1 MNKSQ
6 AQSSN
11 NSKKVIPVTILS
23 GFLGSGK
30 TTLLKHILSEAHGYK
45 IAVIENEF
53 GEENIDNEIL
63 ISDTTPQIIQ
73 MSNGCICCNIRGDLQ
88 KSLNELIVKL
98 DNNQIEFDKIVIE
111 TTGVAEPGP
120 VAQTFFLDEEIN
132 QRYRLDAVITL
143 VDAKHAMTHLSQH
156 VQVQQQIGFADKIFI
171 TKTDLANEQEISSLK
186 QRIIKINPRSPISM
200 VSHGNVD
207 LKNIF
212 DIKGFN
218 LDDKLDI
225 DPDFLKAHDHS
236 HEHHHAH
243 DKHEHH
249 YDDCHDE
256 GCTHHHHNHHHTH
269 HHIDSIQSFV
279 YQSDKPFIYEKLEEF
294 LSGILTVYGEK
305 LLRYKGILYM
315 KNLDKKVVL
324 QGVHQI
330 MGSDVGGMWLGKPRS
345 KMVFIGT
352 DLPKDIILQ
361 GLEMCH

>member
-1 MNKSQ
+1 M
-6 AQSSN
+6 N
-11 NSKKVIPVTILS
+11 NSSIQNPIPVTILC

-30 TTLLKHILSEAHGYK
+30 TTLLKHILNSEHQEK

-63 ISDTTPQIIQ
+63 ISEHIPEIIQ

-88 KSLNELIVKL
+88 KALNQLIEQK
-98 DNNQIEFDKIVIE
+98 NNKEIYFDKVVIE
-111 TTGVAEPGP
+111 TTGIAEPGP

-132 QRYRLDAVITL
+132 KNYRLDAVITL
-143 VDAKHAMTHLSQH
+143 VDAKHAMSQLDKH

-171 TKTDLANEQEISSLK
+171 TKTDLCNEHEINLLK
-186 QRIIKINPRSPISM
+186 QRIIKINPRAAIKQ
-200 VSHGNVD
+200 VLNGNIE
-207 LKNIF
+207 LSNIF
-212 DIKGFN
+212 NLKGFN

-225 DPDFLKAHDHS
+225 DPDFLQISSSHTHDDHNDHVHDEHCGHDH
-236 HEHHHAH
+236 HHS
-243 DKHEHH
+243 
-249 YDDCHDE
+249 
-256 GCTHHHHNHHHTH
+256 H
-269 HHIDSIQSFV
+269 HHIDEIQSFV
-279 YQSDKPFIYEKLEEF
+279 YQSNKPFIYEKLEEF
-294 LSGILTVYGEK
+294 LSGILSVYGEQ

-330 MGSDVGGMWLGKPRS
+330 MGSDVGGVWIGKPKT

-352 DLPKDIILQ
+352 NLPKDIILQ

>member
-1 MNKSQ
+1 MT
-6 AQSSN
+6 QSSQQ
-11 NSKKVIPVTILS
+11 NSKQIIPVTILS

-30 TTLLKHILSEAHGYK
+30 TTLLKHILNEAHGYK

-63 ISDTTPQIIQ
+63 ISDTVPQIIQ

-88 KSLNELIVKL
+88 KSLNDLIIKL
-98 DNNQIEFDKIVIE
+98 DNKEIEFDEIVIE

-143 VDAKHAMTHLSQH
+143 VDAKHAMTHLDKH
-156 VQVQQQIGFADKIFI
+156 VQVQQQIGFADRILI
-171 TKTDLANEQEISSLK
+171 TKADLTDEKQIAELK
-186 QRIIKINPRSPISM
+186 ARIIKINPRTPIKM
-200 VSHGNVD
+200 VSYGKLD
-207 LKNIF
+207 LKEIF

-225 DPDFLKAHDHS
+225 DPEFLNAHQ
-236 HEHHHAH
+236 HEHNHGHAH
-243 DKHEHH
+243 EH
-249 YDDCHDE
+249 DCHDE
-256 GCTHHHHNHHHTH
+256 HCTHEEHHHQNHHHAH

-279 YQSDKPFIYEKLEEF
+279 YQTDKPFIYEKLEEF

-315 KNLDKKVVL
+315 KNLNKKVIL

-330 MGSDVGGMWLGKPRS
+330 MGSDVGGVWAGKPRS
-345 KMVFIGT
+345 KLVFIGT
-352 DLPKDIILQ
+352 ELPKDIILQ
-361 GLEMCH
+361 GLELCH